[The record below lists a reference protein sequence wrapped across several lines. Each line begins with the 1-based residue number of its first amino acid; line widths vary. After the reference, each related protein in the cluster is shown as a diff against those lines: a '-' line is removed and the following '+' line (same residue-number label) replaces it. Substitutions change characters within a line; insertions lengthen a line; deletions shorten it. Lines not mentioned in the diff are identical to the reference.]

1 MVPLNISINDD
12 SVMEVNENFTL
23 TVDPSSLP
31 TRVSVG
37 SPGPA
42 TVTIVD
48 NDRRLSLYLYYLV
61 TII

>member
-1 MVPLNISINDD
+1 
-12 SVMEVNENFTL
+12 MEVNENFTL

-31 TRVSVG
+31 TCVSVG
-37 SPGPA
+37 SPGQA

>member
-1 MVPLNISINDD
+1 MA
-12 SVMEVNENFTL
+12 VNENFTFTV
-23 TVDPSSLP
+23 TVDPSSLS

-37 SPGPA
+37 SPDQA

-48 NDRRLSLYLYYLV
+48 NDRKLSLYLYYSV